1 MVLHGKVPEGVLDSE
16 LEILCKNWC
25 VSDDDK
31 PGNTE
36 EHFDAASQ
44 SGAGTL

>member
-16 LEILCKNWC
+16 LEILWGC